1 MNFTPGKSQ
10 TRKWALDKGVGLA
23 AVLEAAGARD
33 WASPLFPNVRSRRH
47 VFDAAVPITNAEW
60 AQMHFLMGTL
70 NAAELEAGT
79 TLTYSLAVMHFV
91 DFLTRYPLETAFSK
105 AHRATKAVFAG
116 AVWGA
121 AQIEQVLI
129 HFVLHEV
136 AVRGNG
142 WPCVRGKLY
151 GIRHHNIRHG
161 QQDPLKDKLRLK
173 QVMRALKKYKGP
185 GAGKKP
191 VDRAILL
198 ILEKMLHYG
207 FTTSDD
213 DLTLWAATLTA
224 WHFMM
229 RSSEYTAKR
238 TGGKF
243 DMDRV
248 IRVCDVEFLCRGVI
262 TKRYELADEVRITFG
277 KQKCRAGGD
286 VRSLL
291 ATLFQRRQ
299 FMDPSQAVFAWPSG
313 SKNRGQGVRYAD
325 MVRIVK
331 AAATRAGLNVSEY
344 STHSMRKGG
353 AQGYLLAGMSFL
365 ELKLQGRWSRIK
377 SLEGY
382 IGHAVPQLNLLKNM
396 QWRVVRGHEDQEL
409 LANKPARDRTFM
421 RWAAEQEPAKLRR
434 RMESD
439 TGAVTAGSGLGS
451 GA

>member
-1 MNFTPGKSQ
+1 
-10 TRKWALDKGVGLA
+10 
-23 AVLEAAGARD
+23 
-33 WASPLFPNVRSRRH
+33 
-47 VFDAAVPITNAEW
+47 
-60 AQMHFLMGTL
+60 MGTL

-142 WPCVRGKLY
+142 WSSVRGKLY

-161 QQDPLKDKLRLK
+161 QQDLLKDKLRLK
-173 QVMRALKKYKGP
+173 QVMRALKKYRGP

-198 ILEKMLHYG
+198 ILEKMLHYH
-207 FTTSDD
+207 TSDD

-277 KQKCRAGGD
+277 KQKCRDGGD
-286 VRSLL
+286 VRSLYAAEHQLCVVQVL

-299 FMDPSQAVFAWPSG
+299 FTDPSQAVFAWPSG

-331 AAATRAGLNVSEY
+331 AAATRAGLNASEY

-353 AQGYLLAGMSFL
+353 AQGYLMAGMSLL
-365 ELKLQGRWSRIK
+365 ELKLQGRWSRIE

-382 IGHAVPQLNLLKNM
+382 VHRPCCASAKPAEEHAV
-396 QWRVVRGHEDQEL
+396 
-409 LANKPARDRTFM
+409 ASCART
-421 RWAAEQEPAKLRR
+421 
-434 RMESD
+434 
-439 TGAVTAGSGLGS
+439 
-451 GA
+451 

>member
-1 MNFTPGKSQ
+1 MATE
-10 TRKWALDKGVGLA
+10 VGSNDYIAYSVMPSATANA
-23 AVLEAAGARD
+23 AVLDAAGSTD

-142 WPCVRGKLY
+142 WSSVRGKLY

-173 QVMRALKKYKGP
+173 QVMRALKKYRGP

-198 ILEKMLHYG
+198 ILEKMLHYH
-207 FTTSDD
+207 TSDD

-229 RSSEYTAKR
+229 RSSEHTAKR

-248 IRVCDVEFLCRGVI
+248 MCVCD
-262 TKRYELADEVRITFG
+262 
-277 KQKCRAGGD
+277 
-286 VRSLL
+286 
-291 ATLFQRRQ
+291 TLKK
-299 FMDPSQAVFAWPSG
+299 M
-313 SKNRGQGVRYAD
+313 
-325 MVRIVK
+325 
-331 AAATRAGLNVSEY
+331 
-344 STHSMRKGG
+344 
-353 AQGYLLAGMSFL
+353 
-365 ELKLQGRWSRIK
+365 QGRI
-377 SLEGY
+377 
-382 IGHAVPQLNLLKNM
+382 
-396 QWRVVRGHEDQEL
+396 VRGHEDQEL
-409 LANKPARDRTFM
+409 LADKPARDRNFM
-421 RWAAEQEPAKLRR
+421 RWAAEQKAAKLRR
-434 RMESD
+434 RMEPD
-439 TGAVTAGSGLGS
+439 TEAVAAGSGLGS
-451 GA
+451 VA